1 MNKFTVFINKNKF
14 PIILLAIYII
24 YTILTWGKWGDAM
37 FDCFREA
44 IIPQNILDGGKIF
57 RDITCLYPPL
67 SYYIH
72 AFLFLIF
79 GQSLNVLYMVSIIL
93 SLTIYSLIYFI
104 IKKKSSEITAFI
116 AIFSIMSALTFRIQ
130 LVHNTVSWYFPY
142 SYSLLYAL
150 TLMIAAFVFLVLY
163 RENKKISN
171 LYICFLFAGISAA
184 FKFDYLAF
192 ILIPI
197 YYALKTKSLKSI
209 FTSLGYFLLPIIIE
223 LIIFFIMGG
232 RYSDLVN
239 EIHLLKSFSSSP
251 AVKIYHTYFIPFF
264 INVNLLPDI
273 WYSFWT
279 FCKIFS
285 IFFVTA
291 TFFQTIIFEIK
302 NVKFKILTYSIEFL
316 LLFSMLFLIYPTQ
329 KEEHL
334 HSNFAFLPTFLIIC
348 VIYILLSHIFNNK
361 KTLPDNTK
369 FFILLFLT
377 SVLFAI
383 KTPLIMYISNI
394 GNFNIC
400 LYTVTFIY
408 LLAEIFPQAT
418 ASLFNPKCVKSIFVI
433 SLFFY
438 FATYI
443 FVFFDNSK
451 FLKFDI
457 SKNYASN
464 KGAMYLK
471 EDDYNLITGIAD
483 YIYNETPKDSNVI
496 VAPEYLIINY
506 YTNRKVSNP
515 KYYNLILHT
524 IEMFGE
530 DNIIDDLRK
539 NPPDYYVWTNEMF
552 PYTNEKWLTY
562 STEYGIYIHSFF
574 CENYHVVK
582 DIYRD
587 KENKGL
593 YAVIYER
600 QE

>member
-1 MNKFTVFINKNKF
+1 
-14 PIILLAIYII
+14 
-24 YTILTWGKWGDAM
+24 
-37 FDCFREA
+37 
-44 IIPQNILDGGKIF
+44 
-57 RDITCLYPPL
+57 
-67 SYYIH
+67 
-72 AFLFLIF
+72 
-79 GQSLNVLYMVSIIL
+79 
-93 SLTIYSLIYFI
+93 
-104 IKKKSSEITAFI
+104 
-116 AIFSIMSALTFRIQ
+116 
-130 LVHNTVSWYFPY
+130 
-142 SYSLLYAL
+142 
-150 TLMIAAFVFLVLY
+150 
-163 RENKKISN
+163 
-171 LYICFLFAGISAA
+171 
-184 FKFDYLAF
+184 
-192 ILIPI
+192 
-197 YYALKTKSLKSI
+197 
-209 FTSLGYFLLPIIIE
+209 
-223 LIIFFIMGG
+223 
-232 RYSDLVN
+232 
-239 EIHLLKSFSSSP
+239 
-251 AVKIYHTYFIPFF
+251 
-264 INVNLLPDI
+264 
-273 WYSFWT
+273 
-279 FCKIFS
+279 
-285 IFFVTA
+285 
-291 TFFQTIIFEIK
+291 
-302 NVKFKILTYSIEFL
+302 
-316 LLFSMLFLIYPTQ
+316 
-329 KEEHL
+329 
-334 HSNFAFLPTFLIIC
+334 
-348 VIYILLSHIFNNK
+348 
-361 KTLPDNTK
+361 
-369 FFILLFLT
+369 
-377 SVLFAI
+377 
-383 KTPLIMYISNI
+383 MYISNI